1 MERVTSKQLSAM
13 SEGVKQ
19 ADRAINAAAILAAV
33 IAILVWWLL

>member
-1 MERVTSKQLSAM
+1 MQQVTSKQLSEM

-19 ADRAINAAAILAAV
+19 ADRAVNAAAIMAAV